1 MIKAVIF
8 DLDGVLVT
16 TDELHFKAWKQLA
29 DELGIEN
36 FTKADNARQ
45 RGVSRMASLEVVL
58 EKTDRKFSDAEK
70 AMLAEKKN
78 DMYVKAL
85 SGLSRADVLPG
96 VFEFIEYIRSKGIK
110 AAVGSA
116 SKNTPLI
123 LEKTELADKFDAVS
137 CGLDTSK
144 SKPDPEVFLI
154 AAKKLGTPPEEC
166 IVIEDSDA
174 GIEAAKAGG
183 MYVLAVGAAKA
194 NKNADYSAENLNE
207 KKSECGF
214 DKRTDICKSERIELI
229 YLVYIRRT
237 LFLIIPGILAQ
248 RKCRQIRYTAD
259 TPMKMFAKYGLT
271 LCLKNLGV

>member
-207 KKSECGF
+207 KKI
-214 DKRTDICKSERIELI
+214 RTWI
-229 YLVYIRRT
+229 
-237 LFLIIPGILAQ
+237 
-248 RKCRQIRYTAD
+248 
-259 TPMKMFAKYGLT
+259 
-271 LCLKNLGV
+271 